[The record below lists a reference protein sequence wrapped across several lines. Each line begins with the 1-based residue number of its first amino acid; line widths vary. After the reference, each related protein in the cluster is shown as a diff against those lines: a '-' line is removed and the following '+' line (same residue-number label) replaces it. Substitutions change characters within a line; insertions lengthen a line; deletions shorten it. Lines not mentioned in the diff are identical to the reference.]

1 MIVVTAILVFV
12 TLVFAPIRLNIE
24 AFAYLQ
30 DLSATFGVSVGTLR
44 VKVFN
49 EQVSLHG
56 KYLHCV
62 GTVDTDVDVTAMDRK
77 SGVDLLKCLT
87 VDKFCISLQNN
98 VLSIST
104 FYVAMENAFM
114 ALITATLCNL
124 YHCQFYTQVVG
135 TLDKSRIQLQVV
147 ASTSVAELSFS
158 LLKQGV
164 RQWKIRKS
172 EKS

>member
-1 MIVVTAILVFV
+1 MIVVTAILVFA
-12 TLVFAPIRLNIE
+12 TLIFAPIRLSID
-24 AFAYLQ
+24 ACAYLQ
-30 DLSATFGVSVGTLR
+30 DLAATFGVRVGTLQ

-49 EQVSLHG
+49 EQVSLRG
-56 KYLHCV
+56 KYLHCE
-62 GTVDTDVDVTAMDRK
+62 GTVDTDVDLTTVDREG
-77 SGVDLLKCLT
+77 SVDLMKCIT
-87 VDKFCISLQNN
+87 VDKLCVSLQNN
-98 VLSIST
+98 VLNVST
-104 FYVAMENAFM
+104 FYIAMQNALA
-114 ALITATLCNL
+114 ALVTATLCNL

-135 TLDKSRIQLQVV
+135 TLDKSRMQFQVV